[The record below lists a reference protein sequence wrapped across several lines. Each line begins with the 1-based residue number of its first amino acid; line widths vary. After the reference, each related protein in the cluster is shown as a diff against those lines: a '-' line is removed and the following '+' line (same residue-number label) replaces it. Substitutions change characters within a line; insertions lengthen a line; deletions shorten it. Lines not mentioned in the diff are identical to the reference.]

1 MGFYN
6 FMKLTKTSWLLLGIG
21 IFIITLAGLGA
32 VRYQQVNQQNQL
44 NEELVL
50 AEAKLNGSQLEQ
62 LSYQQGELEKQ
73 LSQAM
78 AQLRTAKDMLSQ
90 PTVSIAT
97 SGTLF
102 DTAKAYGVEVT
113 ELSSSGLVSE
123 ELEGVPC
130 SVLSLTTRVEGDV
143 SDLIGFITELN
154 NDFMT
159 GVVQSVEISIPE
171 TISEEKPSANI
182 QLVIYTYQDD

>member
-1 MGFYN
+1 VL
-6 FMKLTKTSWLLLGIG
+6 KLSKTSWLLLTAG
-21 IFIITLAGLGA
+21 IFIITFASLGA
-32 VRYQQVNQQNQL
+32 VRYQQANQQNQL
-44 NEELVL
+44 NEQLTL
-50 AEAKLNGSQLEQ
+50 AEAKLNEFQIEQ
-62 LSYQQGELEKQ
+62 LSYQKGELEKQ
-73 LSQAM
+73 LSQAN
-78 AQLRTAKDMLSQ
+78 AQLRTAKDTLSQ
-90 PTVSIAT
+90 PTGSIAT

-130 SVLSLTTRVEGDV
+130 SVLSLAVRVEGDV
-143 SDLIGFITELN
+143 SDLIGFIAELN
-154 NDFMT
+154 NDFMS

-171 TISEEKPSANI
+171 TISEEEPSANI